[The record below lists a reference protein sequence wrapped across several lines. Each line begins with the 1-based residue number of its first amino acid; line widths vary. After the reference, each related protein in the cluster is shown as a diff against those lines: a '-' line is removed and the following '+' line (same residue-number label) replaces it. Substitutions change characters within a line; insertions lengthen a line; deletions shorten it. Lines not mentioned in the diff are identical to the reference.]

1 MDLPYIAAWHQ
12 APLHDGRREAYRLNL
27 QFFSFRRAVDKIK
40 YLAGSES
47 GMAAWVSDTTPE
59 LIAQRFRQLGPVD
72 IGE

>member
-1 MDLPYIAAWHQ
+1 MG
-12 APLHDGRREAYRLNL
+12 HDGRRETYRLNL

-59 LIAQRFRQLGPVD
+59 LIARRFRQLGPVD